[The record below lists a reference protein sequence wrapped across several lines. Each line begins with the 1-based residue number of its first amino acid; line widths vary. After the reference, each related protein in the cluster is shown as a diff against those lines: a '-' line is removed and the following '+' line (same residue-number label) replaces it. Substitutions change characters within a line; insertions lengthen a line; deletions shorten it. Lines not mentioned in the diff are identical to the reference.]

1 MGGVLDKHS
10 CAGQANWAPLGS
22 PFCWCWNASETLQTD
37 PSVAG
42 AFQAA
47 FAVVVVGGQAV
58 APQVRV
64 VVDGRGNVGKADG
77 VARGPGKDEG
87 QDQQGVKPAGLGI
100 FLAKLAAGAD
110 RKALKAM
117 NLGVFNNKPT

>member
-1 MGGVLDKHS
+1 
-10 CAGQANWAPLGS
+10 
-22 PFCWCWNASETLQTD
+22 
-37 PSVAG
+37 
-42 AFQAA
+42 
-47 FAVVVVGGQAV
+47 VVGGQAV
-58 APQVRV
+58 AQQVRV